1 MKNRL
6 LNYFCFV
13 FFVFFIIYFFG
24 LMNYDKS
31 TNPDI
36 LNYIANFN
44 NANWSYDIGFE
55 YYQHILRDVLG
66 FDFNLFWLTSL
77 ALMAVLYILV
87 CGTQL
92 PQVPFAMINF
102 FFLAETFGTQVRY
115 FIATLFFVFCLKYF
129 KRLHLWCGLAIASI
143 FHYGL
148 VLLASNYVATHVIK
162 NKTALVK
169 KKTMFVFASIFI
181 FYFLSTII
189 VQVLL
194 PYTRFSYYAG
204 SFYMESKSLSSLVYI
219 FLSFSFLYFVFIKKY
234 KEHNDIFIFS
244 LLLLYVVLCTSA
256 IAVLSG
262 RLFLVYLIL
271 EPLVAMYIF
280 GKSRQLY
287 FVFLA
292 LCLFK
297 TIPLLGEFYVNNF

>member
-129 KRLHLWCGLAIASI
+129 KRLHLWGGLAIASI

-194 PYTRFSYYAG
+194 PYTR
-204 SFYMESKSLSSLVYI
+204 
-219 FLSFSFLYFVFIKKY
+219 
-234 KEHNDIFIFS
+234 
-244 LLLLYVVLCTSA
+244 
-256 IAVLSG
+256 
-262 RLFLVYLIL
+262 
-271 EPLVAMYIF
+271 
-280 GKSRQLY
+280 
-287 FVFLA
+287 
-292 LCLFK
+292 
-297 TIPLLGEFYVNNF
+297 